1 MNIKDRVKNIYFWI
15 GILGVMLSS
24 SGLVFEELT
33 SWKLL
38 FEGIMS
44 VLSNPV
50 ALSSM
55 IMTTLGVFVDPTTS
69 GFRDKK

>member
-1 MNIKDRVKNIYFWI
+1 
-15 GILGVMLSS
+15 MLSS

>member
-1 MNIKDRVKNIYFWI
+1 MNMKDRVKNIYFWI

>member
-1 MNIKDRVKNIYFWI
+1 MKDRVKNIYFWI

-50 ALSSM
+50 TLLSM

>member
-1 MNIKDRVKNIYFWI
+1 MNMKDRVKNIYFWI

-50 ALSSM
+50 TLLSM